1 MANNSQ
7 LLHLKIVTPKGIF
20 LEDDVSEIV
29 APGTDGDFG
38 VQIGHTPFISS
49 VRPGILKIYKN
60 NKPELYSLMNGFVM
74 VDVDKVRVFT
84 ETIESPEDIDI
95 KRAERAKERAEKR
108 LLEKKEDTDLRRAEA
123 ALKRSIARIQLSEV
137 GFH

>member
-7 LLHLKIVTPKGIF
+7 LLHLKIVTPKGVF
-20 LEDDVSEIV
+20 LEDEVSELV
-29 APGTDGDFG
+29 APGKDGDFG

-60 NKPELYSLMNGFVM
+60 EKPEVYSLMNGFVM
-74 VDVDKVRVFT
+74 VDVDKVRIFT
-84 ETIESPEDIDI
+84 EIIEKPEDID
-95 KRAERAKERAEKR
+95 KNRAERAKGRAEKR
-108 LLEKKEDTDLRRAEA
+108 LQEKKEHTDLRRAEG
-123 ALKRSIARIQLSEV
+123 ALRRAIARIQISED

>member
-7 LLHLKIVTPKGIF
+7 LIHLKIVTPKGIF
-20 LEDDVSEIV
+20 LEDDVSELV
-29 APGTDGDFG
+29 VPGKDGDFG

-60 NKPELYSLMNGFVM
+60 DEPDIYSLMNGFVM
-74 VDVDKVRVFT
+74 VDIDKVRIFT
-84 ETIESPEDIDI
+84 EIIENPDNIDI
-95 KRAERAKERAEKR
+95 NRAERAKERAEKR
-108 LLEKKEDTDLRRAEA
+108 LQEKKENIDLRRAEGSLRRA
-123 ALKRSIARIQLSEV
+123 IARIQIREE

>member
-7 LLHLKIVTPKGIF
+7 LIHLKIVTPKGIF
-20 LEDDVSEIV
+20 LEDDVSELV
-29 APGTDGDFG
+29 VPGKDGDFG

-60 NKPELYSLMNGFVM
+60 DKLEIYSLMNGFVM
-74 VDVDKVRVFT
+74 VDIDKVRIFT
-84 ETIESPEDIDI
+84 EIIENPDNIDI
-95 KRAERAKERAEKR
+95 NRAERAKERAEKR
-108 LLEKKEDTDLRRAEA
+108 LQEKKENIDLRRAEGSLRRA
-123 ALKRSIARIQLSEV
+123 IARIQIREE

>member
-7 LLHLKIVTPKGIF
+7 LLHLKIVTPRGIF
-20 LEDDVSEIV
+20 LEDDISELV

-38 VQIGHTPFISS
+38 VLIGHTPFISS
-49 VRPGILKIYKN
+49 VRPGILKIFKN
-60 NKPELYSLMNGFVM
+60 DKPELYSLMNGFVM
-74 VDVDKVRVFT
+74 VDVDKVRIFT
-84 ETIESPEDIDI
+84 EIIEQPDDIDL

-123 ALKRSIARIQLSEV
+123 ALKRSIARIQISEA

>member
-7 LLHLKIVTPKGIF
+7 LIHLKIVTPKGIF
-20 LEDDVSEIV
+20 LEDDVSELV
-29 APGTDGDFG
+29 VPGKDGDFG

-60 NKPELYSLMNGFVM
+60 DKLEIYSLMNGFVM
-74 VDVDKVRVFT
+74 VDIDKVRIFT
-84 ETIESPEDIDI
+84 EIIENPDNIDI
-95 KRAERAKERAEKR
+95 NRAEHAKERAEKR
-108 LLEKKEDTDLRRAEA
+108 LQEKKENIDLRRAEGSLRRA
-123 ALKRSIARIQLSEV
+123 IARIQIREE

>member
-20 LEDDVSEIV
+20 LEDDVNEIV

-38 VQIGHTPFISS
+38 VLIGHTPFISS

-60 NKPELYSLMNGFVM
+60 EKPELYSLINGFVM
-74 VDVDKVRVFT
+74 VDVDKVRIFT
-84 ETIESPEDIDI
+84 EIIENPEDIDV

-108 LLEKKEDTDLRRAEA
+108 MQEKKEDTDLRRAEA
-123 ALKRSIARIQLSEV
+123 ALKRAIARIQIREA

>member
-7 LLHLKIVTPKGIF
+7 LIHLKIVTPKGIF
-20 LEDDVSEIV
+20 LEDDVSELV
-29 APGTDGDFG
+29 VPGKDGDFG

-60 NKPELYSLMNGFVM
+60 DEPDIYSLMNGFVM
-74 VDVDKVRVFT
+74 VDIDKVRIFT
-84 ETIESPEDIDI
+84 EIIENPDNIDI
-95 KRAERAKERAEKR
+95 NRAEHAKERAEKR
-108 LLEKKEDTDLRRAEA
+108 LQEKKENIDLRRAEGSLRRA
-123 ALKRSIARIQLSEV
+123 IARIQIREE